1 MLTTFRLLVILCLL
15 NSFWIHAQKF
25 SFNAG
30 VTKDKIEFQ
39 LVNNL
44 VVIPVVVNGKQ
55 LSFILDTG
63 SKNTILFSLSDIDS
77 LEIKQVTPIK
87 IRGLGN
93 EGSIDALKSKA
104 NTLRIGKTTGNNQI
118 IYIVFDENVN
128 ISPKMGIPI
137 HGIIGYEFFKDFVVE
152 TNYVTKTLRFYNPKN
167 YVAKTCKKCEVIPI
181 QFDKNRPYVT
191 GEILK
196 NENFKEVKL
205 LLDTGSSDALWLF
218 DQSWGIDLNSK
229 NYFEDFLGYGISGG
243 IYGKKSKLKTYKLN
257 KFQFQDIK
265 VSYPDSSAIIQSL
278 LKEGRAG
285 SIGGEIF
292 RRFSVTINY
301 SKSELTLKKNR
312 YFKDPFYYNMAG
324 ITLEHDGM
332 VSVRGFAN
340 SDGVHLE
347 KKDRVSIA
355 GAIEIM
361 VNPSFSFFMAPR
373 YVVAE
378 IRENSSA
385 SKAGIKKGDVIVS
398 VNGKESYK
406 FKLYELNGLFIN
418 NKVGKKMRIKINRNG
433 FDFTYQFK
441 LEKVL

>member
-1 MLTTFRLLVILCLL
+1 MLTTFRLLALLSLL
-15 NSFWIHAQKF
+15 NTFCVPAQSF
-25 SFNAG
+25 SFRKG
-30 VTKDKIEFQ
+30 ITKDRIDFQ

-44 VVIPVVVNGKQ
+44 VVIPVMVNGKE

-63 SKNTILFSLSDIDS
+63 SRNTILFSLSDIDT
-77 LEIKQVTPIK
+77 LEVKQVTPIK

-93 EGSIDALKSKA
+93 EGSIDALKSRA
-104 NTLRIGKTTGNNQI
+104 NTLKIGKTIGVDQI

-137 HGIIGYEFFKDFVVE
+137 HGIIGYEFFKNFVIE
-152 TNYVTKTLRFYNPKN
+152 TNYITKKLRFYDPKS
-167 YVAKTCKKCEVIPI
+167 YVAKKCKKCEVIPI
-181 QFDKNRPYVT
+181 QFEKNRPYVT
-191 GEILK
+191 GKILK
-196 NENFKEVKL
+196 GKNYQNVKL

-218 DQSWGIDLNSK
+218 DQSWGIDIKKK

-243 IYGKKSKLKTYKLN
+243 IYGKKSKILSYQLN
-257 KFQFQDIK
+257 RFTFKEVK

-285 SIGGEIF
+285 SLGGEIF
-292 RRFSVTINY
+292 RRFLVTIDY
-301 SKSELTLKKNR
+301 SRKQIILKKNS

-340 SDGVHLE
+340 EEGVHLE
-347 KKDRVSIA
+347 KKSRVSVA

-373 YVVAE
+373 YVVSE
-378 IRENSSA
+378 IRANSPA
-385 SKAGIKKGDVIVS
+385 DRAGIKKGDVIVS

-406 FKLYELNGLFIN
+406 FKLFELNSLFLN
-418 NKVGKKMRIKINRNG
+418 SKEGKRIRLKINRNG
-433 FDFTYQFK
+433 IDFTYQFK